1 MHELSVCNALLEQVR
16 ATALANRATQV
27 GQITVRL
34 GALCGVEADLL
45 EHAFTIARAGPMT
58 ADATLV
64 IESIPIRIRCRDCG
78 HENPAP
84 PNHLLCAA
92 CNSYR
97 VDLVSGEEMLLARVE
112 LKGVGDPRNQSNETE
127 ENSHV

>member
-64 IESIPIRIRCRDCG
+64 IESTPIRIRCRDCG

-84 PNHLLCAA
+84 PNRLLCAA
-92 CNSYR
+92 CNGYR
-97 VDLVSGEEMLLARVE
+97 VDLISGDEMLLARVE
-112 LKGVGDPRNQSNETE
+112 LKGISDPRNQSNETE